1 MSSKQTL
8 VKWDKQYLWHPFTQ
22 MKEWFEEEII
32 IVERGEGIYLVD
44 IDGKHYIDGIS
55 SVWTNVH
62 GHRRQEIDDALKGQI
77 DKISHSTLLGYS
89 NVPAIE
95 LAKKLVEI
103 TPEGLNRVFYSD
115 NGSTAVEVALKIAH
129 QFWQHQGEAHR
140 DTFVSI
146 DYSYHGDTIGAVSV
160 GKIDLFH
167 KIFQSLLLPSI
178 SVPTPYVYLSLIHI

>member
-8 VKWDKQYLWHPFTQ
+8 IKWDKQYLWHPFTQ

-103 TPEGLNRVFYSD
+103 TPEGLHRVFYSD
-115 NGSTAVEVALKIAH
+115 NGSTAV
-129 QFWQHQGEAHR
+129 
-140 DTFVSI
+140 
-146 DYSYHGDTIGAVSV
+146 
-160 GKIDLFH
+160 
-167 KIFQSLLLPSI
+167 
-178 SVPTPYVYLSLIHI
+178 